1 VKVSEMKEPEIIF
14 ERKPPV
20 AVLTLNRPQFHNA
33 LTWAM
38 YENIVQNCA
47 AVESDPEIRVMIV
60 RGAGDKAF
68 ASGTDI
74 SQFNEVRNAEDG
86 LAYEARIERAVGAL
100 EALSKPPIAAI
111 EGYAVGGGAALA
123 LACDLRYGG
132 ASAKIGIPIARTVGN
147 CLSMANYARLLDLV
161 GAGPTKELL
170 YRARLLTAEEAKA
183 LGLLNEVVPEGH
195 AYEHALKTAM
205 EIAEHAP
212 LTIQVTKEAIRRLQQ
227 HRRGVDGDD
236 LVARVYGSDDFRQG
250 VSAFLEH
257 RKPLFRGR

>member
-1 VKVSEMKEPEIIF
+1 MALLLWAPSDVRGCQTHYDQPVTGKYPGGAAMKETEIVF

-47 AVESDPEIRVMIV
+47 AVGSDPENLAMIV
-60 RGAGDKAF
+60 RGSGDKAF

-86 LAYEARIERAVGAL
+86 LAYEARIERAAGAL
-100 EALSKPPIAAI
+100 DALSKPTIAAI

-123 LACDLRYGG
+123 LVCDLRYGG
-132 ASAKIGIPIARTVGN
+132 APAKIGMPIPRNVGN
-147 CLSMANYARLLDLV
+147 WLSIANYARLIDLV
-161 GAGPTKELL
+161 SAGPTKQPL

-183 LGLLNEVVPEGH
+183 LCLL
-195 AYEHALKTAM
+195 
-205 EIAEHAP
+205 
-212 LTIQVTKEAIRRLQQ
+212 
-227 HRRGVDGDD
+227 
-236 LVARVYGSDDFRQG
+236 
-250 VSAFLEH
+250 
-257 RKPLFRGR
+257 